1 MCSHCDFHRTP
12 EQQKEARKQVLPKLK
27 SILTDLPGDVTVGP
41 DFEDVV
47 LTLPKPKMT
56 TYIPSTMPEYAPYP
70 MSEGTLHFTSILR
83 DIEQMHFSK
92 QEGYGTA
99 EDPFSNLRASE
110 NLGIPAWK
118 GALVRL
124 NDKIARLNNY
134 ALYETLPHEGV
145 ADNFK
150 DAASYAIL
158 ALVLLEES
166 LRKADAP

>member
-1 MCSHCDFHRTP
+1 MEIPDSDF
-12 EQQKEARKQVLPKLK
+12 KDIV
-27 SILTDLPGDVTVGP
+27 
-41 DFEDVV
+41 FE
-47 LTLPKPKMT
+47 LPKPKMT
-56 TYIPSTMPEYAPYP
+56 TYIPSVLPEYATHPP
-70 MSEGTLHFTSILR
+70 KNRFTALLR
-83 DIEQMHFSK
+83 EIEQMHLSK
-92 QEGYGTA
+92 QEGYGTV

-110 NLGIPAWK
+110 KLGIPAWK

-145 ADNFK
+145 SDNFK

-158 ALVLLEES
+158 ALVLLEET